1 MEFSNFGT
9 VIIFGL
15 ILMNLWLWNKLY
27 VLEQTVDQHQK
38 LLAKDEDQH

>member
-27 VLEQTVDQHQK
+27 LLEQTVERHSK
-38 LLAKDEDQH
+38 ILEIDED

>member
-15 ILMNLWLWNKLY
+15 ILMNLWLCNKLY

-38 LLAKDEDQH
+38 LLEKDKD

>member
-27 VLEQTVDQHQK
+27 LLEQTIDRLQK
-38 LLAKDEDQH
+38 LLEKDID